1 LKTKLEIYEKRYF
14 ILYEKLKELEL
25 MQAKKSNTYRE
36 RLNYLTKIL
45 KKINIINQSLNRI
58 NHVDMNITF
67 NFVVNNILENDL
79 IFDNKDYNYLLYKL
93 KAV

>member
-1 LKTKLEIYEKRYF
+1 
-14 ILYEKLKELEL
+14 
-25 MQAKKSNTYRE
+25 
-36 RLNYLTKIL
+36 
-45 KKINIINQSLNRI
+45 
-58 NHVDMNITF
+58 MNITF